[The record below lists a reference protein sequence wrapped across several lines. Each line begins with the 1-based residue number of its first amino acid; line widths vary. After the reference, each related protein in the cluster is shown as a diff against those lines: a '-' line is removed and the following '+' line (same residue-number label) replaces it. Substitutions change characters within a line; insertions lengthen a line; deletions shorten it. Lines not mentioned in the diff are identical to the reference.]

1 MTRKPLGK
9 GLNALIPDFDLEEP
23 PEEKEGPAELPLEE
37 VEPGPLQPRKHFDAD
52 ALEALTN
59 SIRENGVVQPIV
71 VQMGEKNKYEI
82 ICGERRWRAS
92 QKAGLKTIPA
102 VVREVTSTERLQMA
116 LIENIHRQDL
126 NPMEEAEAFQRL
138 AQEFG
143 LTQDA
148 IAIKVGKSR
157 VSVANHLRLLKLPR
171 TIQEDLRADRLSFG
185 HARAILSQE
194 SAKDQESLRSA
205 IVDKGLN
212 VRQAEGW
219 SPNDKKTTTGSG
231 KPKSG
236 KRDIFV
242 EDLEKQMERALGTKV
257 QIKTSGKGGKVTL
270 TYYSNDDLSRIRDI
284 ILKSNP

>member
-9 GLNALIPDFDLEEP
+9 GLNALIPDFDLDEP
-23 PEEKEGPAELPLEE
+23 PDEKEGPAELPIEE
-37 VEPGPLQPRKHFDAD
+37 VEPGSLQPRKHFDAE
-52 ALEALTN
+52 ALEALTA

-92 QKAGLKTIPA
+92 QKAGLKSIPA
-102 VVREVTSTERLQMA
+102 VIREVTSTQRLQMA

-148 IAIKVGKSR
+148 IAVKVGRSR

-171 TIQEDLRADRLSFG
+171 PVQEDLRANRLSFG

-194 SAKDQESLRSA
+194 SEKAQEALRLA
-205 IVDKGLN
+205 IVEKGLN
-212 VRQAEGW
+212 VRQAEAW
-219 SPNDKKTTTGSG
+219 SPHDKKTTTGSG
-231 KPKSG
+231 KSRAG

-242 EDLEKQMERALGTKV
+242 EDLEKQMGRALGTKV
-257 QIKTSGKGGKVTL
+257 DIKTSGKGGKVTV
-270 TYYSNDDLSRIRDI
+270 TYYSNDDLTRIRDI
-284 ILKSNP
+284 ILGSNT

>member
-1 MTRKPLGK
+1 MIRKALGK
-9 GLNALIPDFDLEEP
+9 GLDALIPDFSLDEP
-23 PEEKEGPAELPLEE
+23 LDETEGPAELPLED
-37 VEPGPLQPRKHFDAD
+37 VEPGPLQPRKHFDAE
-52 ALEALTN
+52 ALESLAA

-71 VQMGEKNKYEI
+71 VQLGENNKYEI

-148 IAIKVGKSR
+148 IAQKVGKSR

-171 TIQEDLRADRLSFG
+171 TVQEDLRAERLSFG

-194 SAKDQESLRSA
+194 SARDQEALRSA
-205 IVDKGLN
+205 IVAKGLN

-219 SPNDKKTTTGSG
+219 SPHDKKTTVGSE
-231 KPKSG
+231 KSKIG

-242 EDLEKQMERALGTKV
+242 EDLEKQLERALGTKV
-257 QIKTSGKGGKVTL
+257 EIKTKGKGGKLVV
-270 TYYSNDDLSRIRDI
+270 TYYSNDDLSRIRDM
-284 ILKSNP
+284 ILKE